1 MKAVTVWLCKNNGRN
16 VRKKAESHNE
26 EVIDRKLQ
34 EEDTL
39 MLQKPEKKGE
49 TERHDGYIQM
59 DRNVSVL
66 CTHASVWR

>member
-1 MKAVTVWLCKNNGRN
+1 MEAVTVWLCKNNGRN

-39 MLQKPEKKGE
+39 MLYK
-49 TERHDGYIQM
+49 
-59 DRNVSVL
+59 
-66 CTHASVWR
+66 A